1 MIASPQSPALSAL
14 KLLVH
19 RKHTRRGGMHAIIV
33 VVVVIIIITTTITSE
48 DSESG
53 I

>member
-19 RKHTRRGGMHAIIV
+19 RKHTRRGGMLAIIV
-33 VVVVIIIITTTITSE
+33 VVVIITTTITSE